1 MSGTL
6 ETHLTIKEL
15 EKMLNKILYFYITFA
30 VMFKLGTTPIAHS
43 LYIIWLVL
51 AGLWALFNLI
61 GLLSDFTK
69 EGKVD
74 KRALE
79 ATGLKPKHVK
89 RGLWVT
95 FIQIVMFII
104 FNEPVMALSFLLF
117 VVPFLM
123 RILNL
128 LEPNNKK

>member
-43 LYIIWLVL
+43 LYAVWLGL
-51 AGLWALFNLI
+51 AGMWALVNLI
-61 GLLSDFTK
+61 GLFSKSDK
-69 EGKVD
+69 KL
-74 KRALE
+74 LE

-89 RGLWVT
+89 RGLWIT

-104 FNEPVMALSFLLF
+104 FNEPLMALSFLLF

>member
-1 MSGTL
+1 
-6 ETHLTIKEL
+6 
-15 EKMLNKILYFYITFA
+15 MLNKILYFYITFA

-43 LYIIWLVL
+43 LYVVWFAL
-51 AGLWALFNLI
+51 AGIWALVNLI
-61 GLLSDFTK
+61 GLFLGLTK
-69 EGKVD
+69 DAKED
-74 KRALE
+74 KKLLE

-89 RGLWVT
+89 RGLWIT

-104 FNEPVMALSFLLF
+104 FNEPLMALSFLLF

-123 RILNL
+123 RIFNL

>member
-1 MSGTL
+1 
-6 ETHLTIKEL
+6 
-15 EKMLNKILYFYITFA
+15 
-30 VMFKLGTTPIAHS
+30 MFKLGTTPIAHS
-43 LYIIWLVL
+43 LYAVWLVL
-51 AGLWALFNLI
+51 AGTWALVNLI
-61 GLLSDFTK
+61 GLLSGLTK
-69 EGKVD
+69 DANKD
-74 KRALE
+74 KELLE
-79 ATGLKPKHVK
+79 ATRLKPKHVK

>member
-6 ETHLTIKEL
+6 ETHPTIKEL
-15 EKMLNKILYFYITFA
+15 EKMLNKILFFYITFA
-30 VMFKLGTTPIAHS
+30 VMFKLGTSDMAHS
-43 LYIIWLVL
+43 LYVIWIVL
-51 AGLWALFNLI
+51 AGLWAVFNLI
-61 GLLSDFTK
+61 GLLSGLTK
-69 EGKVD
+69 EGNVD
-74 KRALE
+74 KCALE

-95 FIQIVMFII
+95 FMQIVMFIV
-104 FNEPVMALSFLLF
+104 FNETLMALSFLLF

-123 RILNL
+123 HILNL